1 MNNEMYLIH
10 GEDYIKHIE
19 EKAIL
24 YSMLKQVAC
33 KVAKLPSNRGNKNL
47 SVLAKKTE
55 KIADKMF
62 HSWGIPTSYLYTGDS
77 DMLAVLMDNEL
88 ITPED
93 AGYYPIDD
101 EDDCDGECCCGDCD
115 GCCAYDDENEDYDP
129 IGDYL
134 EDFGSLMTGFN
145 ELVRSI
151 FGDNVS
157 VHIIVD

>member
-62 HSWGIPTSYLYTGDS
+62 RSWGIPASYLYTGDS
-77 DMLAVLMDNEL
+77 DMLAALMENEL

-101 EDDCDGECCCGDCD
+101 EYECDGD
-115 GCCAYDDENEDYDP
+115 CCACCSDEKDEDYDP
-129 IGDYL
+129 IGEYL
-134 EDFGSLMTGFN
+134 EDFGDLMTRFN
-145 ELVRSI
+145 ELARSI